1 MTNLPE
7 AGHAPQNYTPENIA
21 GKAAL
26 VSGGT
31 TGIGLAT
38 ARLLVSRGA
47 RVLIFGRHDPEL
59 QDALR
64 ELGTLGEAHGLVAD
78 VSQPEDVSR
87 VFQEADAKLGG
98 VDILVANAGI
108 GAESLSES
116 EVADIRYV
124 LDTNLLGS
132 MLCSKEA
139 ARRMTSKGSGH
150 IVAIGSMSAK
160 VRNENA
166 EIYVASKSGMRGFYD
181 SLSKTLNPK
190 GIKVTL
196 IEPGLVQAR
205 IQLQHLPK
213 EEQIVKEAQMQE
225 KIDAQTMIEA
235 QDLAEAVHYVLTQPK
250 GCVVPFLQVR
260 PVKQII

>member
-1 MTNLPE
+1 MTNTSMT
-7 AGHAPQNYTPENIA
+7 GHAPENYTPENID

-31 TGIGLAT
+31 AGIGLAT
-38 ARLLVSRGA
+38 ARLLTSRGA
-47 RVLIFGRHDPEL
+47 RVLIFGHHESEL

-64 ELGTLGEAHGLVAD
+64 ELGALGEVHGIVAD
-78 VSQPEDVSR
+78 VSRPEDVTR
-87 VFQEADAKLGG
+87 VFEEADAKLGG
-98 VDILVANAGI
+98 LDILVANAGI
-108 GAESLSES
+108 GAKSLGES

-132 MLCSKEA
+132 MLCAKEA
-139 ARRMTSKGSGH
+139 AKRMTPQGSGH

-160 VRNENA
+160 VREDGL
-166 EIYVASKSGMRGFYD
+166 EIYVATKSGMRGFYD
-181 SLSKTLNPK
+181 SLSKSLNPE

-196 IEPGLVQAR
+196 IEPGLVHTR
-205 IQLQHLPK
+205 IELQHLPK
-213 EEQIVKEAQMQE
+213 DEQIEQEAQMQE

-260 PVKQII
+260 PLKQII